1 MFDMVPFNRNSVPT
15 KRGDYFGHFLD
26 SFFDED
32 FFAPLSQFGS
42 SFRADLK
49 ETTEAYQIEADLPG
63 IKKDAIALKYADSY
77 LTISAKR
84 EDTVETNEGNYVRR
98 ERKFGQ
104 FQRSF
109 FIDNVAEDKISA
121 EFNDGVLLIT
131 LPKKDPS
138 LQEPHQI
145 PIK

>member
-1 MFDMVPFNRNSVPT
+1 MFDMVPFKKTAIPT

-49 ETTEAYQIEADLPG
+49 ETADAYEIEADLPG
-63 IKKDAIALKYADSY
+63 IKKEAIDLKYAENY

-84 EDTVETNEGNYVRR
+84 EDAVETTDHNFVRR

-109 FIDNVAEDKISA
+109 YINNVAEDKISA
-121 EFNDGVLLIT
+121 EFNDGVLRIT
-131 LPKKDPS
+131 LPKQDKTVR
-138 LQEPHQI
+138 ETHQI